1 MEKVLVLNSDYSPL
15 NITSVRQGFKLVYKG
30 KAEVLKSDDNPIVA
44 GYKEFVRPLIIRLL
58 NYVKFRMRTLRVNR
72 KRIYERDHNKC
83 GYCSSTWNLT
93 IDHIIPK
100 SRGGDNS
107 WSNLVTCCYSCN
119 LRKADRTPEEANM
132 KLLIKPY
139 EPSVSSR
146 ILEGGV
152 GKVWTEFKQSFC

>member
-44 GYKEFVRPLIIRLL
+44 GYKQFVRPLIIRLL
-58 NYVKFRMRTLRVNR
+58 NYVKFRLRTLRVNR

-83 GYCSSTWNLT
+83 GYCSSTRNLT

-107 WSNLVTCCYSCN
+107 WSNLITCCYSCN

-132 KLLIKPY
+132 KLLVKPY
-139 EPSVSSR
+139 EPSVNSR

-152 GKVWTEFKQSFC
+152 GKVWTEFQASFC